1 MPCHSLIG
9 RQLAMTVLIIR
20 TVIWTFQWI
29 PYQRVYRSRSVS
41 LTYSQILLD
50 AADLSLNLR
59 GIDWSWSHLPTN
71 APTRSLPSIAFLL
84 HTLVSFFFHV
94 VLLDVTHRFVQI
106 FGPNTIGSPVGG
118 SIFDP
123 SLPPLHRY
131 SCSTLIT
138 FIAGF
143 TVYAAIQTTYQFFAL
158 FSLIFFCHSPSQWP
172 PLFDHPWFATSLS
185 QFWSRRWH
193 QLFKDIFV
201 SLGGNTLAL
210 LMGRV
215 GRVLGA
221 FFVSGAFHALGLWGM
236 GRGGEFLKVIGFFMI
251 MAVGILLEYSWKKFT
266 GSRVDGFF
274 GRVWTM
280 VWLLGWGNILVD
292 AWSTKGLVGSVFFPD
307 GFRPSDYI
315 LSKWIKS

>member
-1 MPCHSLIG
+1 
-9 RQLAMTVLIIR
+9 MTVLAIR
-20 TVIWTFQWI
+20 AIIWTFQRI
-29 PYQRVYRSRSVS
+29 PYQRIYRSRNVS
-41 LTYSQILLD
+41 PTYSQILLD
-50 AADLSLNLR
+50 ATDLSLNLR
-59 GIDWSWSHLPTN
+59 GMGWSWSYLPN
-71 APTRSLPSIAFLL
+71 APTQSRPSLTFVL
-84 HTLVSFFFHV
+84 HTLVSFLFHV

-131 SCSTLIT
+131 SRSTLIT

-143 TVYAAIQTTYQFFAL
+143 TIYAAIQAMYQFFAL
-158 FSLIFFCHSPSQWP
+158 FFLVFLCHSPSQWP

-193 QLFKDIFV
+193 QLFRDVFV
-201 SLGGNTLAL
+201 SFGGNTLAL
-210 LMGRV
+210 LMGRA

-221 FFVSGAFHALGLWGM
+221 FFVSSVLHALGLWGM
-236 GRGGEFLKVIGFFMI
+236 GRGGEFLKVTGFFMN
-251 MAVGILLEYSWKKFT
+251 MAVGILLENSWKNFT

-274 GRVWTM
+274 GRVWTY
-280 VWLLGWGNILVD
+280 VWLLGWGNMLVD
-292 AWSTKGLVGSVFFPD
+292 AWSTKGLIGSVFFPD

-315 LSKWIKS
+315 LSMWIKS